1 MKLLKF
7 ISSTTKS
14 GKISAHSLTVNGK
27 ATLLKGIRNVFFVA
41 LLFTVLFLFWVNFST
56 AHSSKTD
63 SSPLPTLYPAPEF
76 SGLANWINSKEIKS
90 MQELRGKVVL
100 VDFWTYSCFNCVNTF
115 PYVQGWHEKF
125 SAEGLVVLGIHAP
138 EFAFERNSNNV
149 KNAVKKH
156 GLTYPIALDNG
167 FKLWRAYKNRYWPA
181 FYLIDKKG
189 MVRYTHFGE
198 GRYKEMEAAIASLLK

>member
-1 MKLLKF
+1 MKFFRFIMSLEKSDKIDIRKILFVSMLLGCLLLLGINF
-7 ISSTTKS
+7 S
-14 GKISAHSLTVNGK
+14 SAHSN
-27 ATLLKGIRNVFFVA
+27 
-41 LLFTVLFLFWVNFST
+41 
-56 AHSSKTD
+56 KTD
-63 SSPLPTLYPAPEF
+63 SSPLPTLYPVLEF
-76 SGLANWINSKEIKS
+76 SRLANWINSREIKS

-125 SAEGLVVLGIHAP
+125 KDEGLVVLGIHAP
-138 EFAFERNSNNV
+138 EFAFERDSDNV
-149 KNAVKKH
+149 KKAVKKY

-167 FKLWRAYKNRYWPA
+167 FKLWRAYRNRYWPA
-181 FYLIDKKG
+181 FYLIDKQG

>member
-1 MKLLKF
+1 MKFPRFIASTLKSEKF
-7 ISSTTKS
+7 
-14 GKISAHSLTVNGK
+14 SALRGLRK
-27 ATLLKGIRNVFFVA
+27 VFFVSM
-41 LLFTVLFLFWVNFST
+41 LVGSFLFLGVIFSL
-56 AHSSKTD
+56 AHSDKSD

-76 SGLANWINSKEIKS
+76 SGLANWINSREIKS
-90 MQELRGKVVL
+90 IRELRGKVVL

-125 SAEGLVVLGIHAP
+125 KDDGLVVLGIHAP
-138 EFAFERNSNNV
+138 EFAFERDTNNV
-149 KNAVKKH
+149 KNAVKKY

-181 FYLIDKKG
+181 FYLIDKQG

>member
-7 ISSTTKS
+7 ISPFIKS
-14 GKISAHSLTVNGK
+14 EKMSADSLTVNRK
-27 ATLLKGIRNVFFVA
+27 ATLGTRKVLFVSA
-41 LLFTVLFLFWVNFST
+41 LLGFSLLLGVNFSF
-56 AHSSKTD
+56 AHSNNKD

-125 SAEGLVVLGIHAP
+125 AAEGLVVLGIHAP
-138 EFAFERNSNNV
+138 EFAFERDSNNV
-149 KNAVKKH
+149 QNAVKKY

>member
-1 MKLLKF
+1 MKFPRFIASTLKSEKF
-7 ISSTTKS
+7 
-14 GKISAHSLTVNGK
+14 SALRGLRK
-27 ATLLKGIRNVFFVA
+27 VFFVSM
-41 LLFTVLFLFWVNFST
+41 LVGSFLFLGVIFSL
-56 AHSSKTD
+56 AHSDKSD

-76 SGLANWINSKEIKS
+76 SGLANWINSREIKS
-90 MQELRGKVVL
+90 MRELRGKVVL

-125 SAEGLVVLGIHAP
+125 KDDGLVVLGIHAP
-138 EFAFERNSNNV
+138 EFAFERDTNNV
-149 KNAVKKH
+149 KNAVKKY

-181 FYLIDKKG
+181 FYLIDKQG